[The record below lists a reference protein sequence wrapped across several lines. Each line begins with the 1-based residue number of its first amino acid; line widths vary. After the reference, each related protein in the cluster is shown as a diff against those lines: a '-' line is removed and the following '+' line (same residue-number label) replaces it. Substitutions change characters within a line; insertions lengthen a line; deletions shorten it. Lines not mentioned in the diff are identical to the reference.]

1 MVCRSFVKRTT
12 SVKKREQGWSLVS
25 HIHISIIKEKLH
37 NLITHPYLIKHI
49 EYPAIDEDKLL
60 LLYSILESI
69 DISDE
74 KKEQYILSTML
85 VQIALDTHDLVTN
98 AKAGQLQDG
107 DEKSRQLT
115 VLAGDFYSGLYY
127 RLLADVN
134 DISMIK
140 TLAHS
145 IKQINEHKIAYYHK
159 ELEGIEPLMDSLGKI
174 ESSLIQSV
182 SGFFSNSVLK
192 ELSGNFLL
200 LKRLIQERKLFCHE
214 RSTFLFETL
223 RRIAFTKGEKDVASK
238 EQETYMLYLIDR
250 YIDHIKQ
257 KIEQLTHSI
266 PAMNKQLETRI
277 QELFYEI
284 PFSSKKY
291 AEEG

>member
-1 MVCRSFVKRTT
+1 MKQTA
-12 SVKKREQGWSLVS
+12 VKKREQGWSLVS

-60 LLYSILESI
+60 LLYSILEPI
-69 DISDE
+69 DIPDE

-85 VQIALDTHDLVTN
+85 VQIALDTHDMVTN
-98 AKAGQLQDG
+98 AKAGQLEVD

-159 ELEGIEPLMDSLGKI
+159 ELEGIEPLMNSLEKI

-182 SGFFSNSVLK
+182 SGFFSDSLLK
-192 ELSGNFLL
+192 ELGGNFLL
-200 LKRLIQERKLFCHE
+200 LKRLIQERKLFCNE
-214 RSTFLFETL
+214 RSTFLFDTL
-223 RRIAFTKGEKDVASK
+223 RRIAFSKGDVASK

-257 KIEQLTHSI
+257 KMEQLTHAI
-266 PAMNKQLETRI
+266 PTMNNLLEERI

>member
-1 MVCRSFVKRTT
+1 M
-12 SVKKREQGWSLVS
+12 S

-37 NLITHPYLIKHI
+37 NLITHPYLIQHI

-60 LLYSILESI
+60 LLYSVLESI
-69 DISDE
+69 DLPDE
-74 KKEQYILSTML
+74 TKEKYILSTML
-85 VQIALDTHDLVTN
+85 VQIALDTHDMVTN
-98 AKAGQLQDG
+98 AKSDQLKDG
-107 DEKSRQLT
+107 NAQSQQLT
-115 VLAGDFYSGLYY
+115 VLAGDYYSGLYY
-127 RLLADVN
+127 SLLADVN

-182 SGFFSNSVLK
+182 SAFFSDSLLK
-192 ELSGNFLL
+192 DLSGNFLL
-200 LKRLIQERKLFCHE
+200 LKRLIQERKHFCQE
-214 RSTFLFETL
+214 RSTFLFDTL
-223 RRIAFTKGEKDVASK
+223 RRIAFSKGEKDVASK

-266 PAMNKQLETRI
+266 PTMNKLLEARI

>member
-1 MVCRSFVKRTT
+1 MKRTA
-12 SVKKREQGWSLVS
+12 VKKREQGWSLVS

-60 LLYSILESI
+60 LLYSILEPI

-85 VQIALDTHDLVTN
+85 VQIALDTHDMVTN
-98 AKAGQLQDG
+98 AKAGQLEVG

-182 SGFFSNSVLK
+182 SGFFSDSLLK
-192 ELSGNFLL
+192 ELGGNFLL
-200 LKRLIQERKLFCHE
+200 LKRLIQERKLFCNE
-214 RSTFLFETL
+214 RSTFLFDTL
-223 RRIAFTKGEKDVASK
+223 RRIAFSKGEKDVASK
-238 EQETYMLYLIDR
+238 EQETYMLYMIDR

-257 KIEQLTHSI
+257 KMEQLTHTI
-266 PAMNKQLETRI
+266 PTMNNLLEARI

>member
-1 MVCRSFVKRTT
+1 M

-85 VQIALDTHDLVTN
+85 VQIALDTHDMVTN
-98 AKAGQLQDG
+98 AKADQMKDG

-127 RLLADVN
+127 SLLADVN

-145 IKQINEHKIAYYHK
+145 IKQINEHKIAYYHQ

-182 SGFFSNSVLK
+182 SGFFSNSILK

-214 RSTFLFETL
+214 RSTFLFDTL
-223 RRIAFTKGEKDVASK
+223 RRIAFLKGEKDVASK

-257 KIEQLTHSI
+257 RIEQLTHSI
-266 PAMNKQLETRI
+266 PTMNKLLETRI

>member
-1 MVCRSFVKRTT
+1 M
-12 SVKKREQGWSLVS
+12 S

-37 NLITHPYLIKHI
+37 NLITHPYLNKHI

-85 VQIALDTHDLVTN
+85 VQIALDTHDMVTN
-98 AKAGQLQDG
+98 AKAGQLHDG

-182 SGFFSNSVLK
+182 SGFFSNSVMK

-214 RSTFLFETL
+214 RSTFLFDTL
-223 RRIAFTKGEKDVASK
+223 RRIAFSKGEKDVASK
-238 EQETYMLYLIDR
+238 EQETYLLYLIDR

-257 KIEQLTHSI
+257 RIEQLTHSI
-266 PAMNKQLETRI
+266 PTMNKLLETRI
-277 QELFYEI
+277 QDLFYEI